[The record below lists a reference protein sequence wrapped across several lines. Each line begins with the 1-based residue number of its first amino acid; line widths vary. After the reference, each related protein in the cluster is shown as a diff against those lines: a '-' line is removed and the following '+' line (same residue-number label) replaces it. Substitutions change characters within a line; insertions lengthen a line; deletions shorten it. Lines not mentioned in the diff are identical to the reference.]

1 MAWRVC
7 SKTGSIL
14 RCKARLSTLA
24 ACWLSTGA
32 LLLLSG
38 CSLPKVNAWDKQ
50 DLAKP
55 EMALDGDRL
64 EGRYSEHIYFS
75 REGTGG
81 GWSIGGGGCG
91 CN

>member
-1 MAWRVC
+1 MPMPRFV
-7 SKTGSIL
+7 
-14 RCKARLSTLA
+14 RLLLVGVTLA
-24 ACWLSTGA
+24 GLV
-32 LLLLSG
+32 G
-38 CSLPKVNAWDKQ
+38 CSVPKVQAWDKQ

-55 EMALDGDRL
+55 EMALDPDRL
-64 EGRYSEHIYFS
+64 EGRYSDHIYFS

>member
-1 MAWRVC
+1 
-7 SKTGSIL
+7 
-14 RCKARLSTLA
+14 
-24 ACWLSTGA
+24 
-32 LLLLSG
+32 
-38 CSLPKVNAWDKQ
+38 LPKVNAWDKQ

>member
-1 MAWRVC
+1 MPFEY
-7 SKTGSIL
+7 TIPL
-14 RCKARLSTLA
+14 NRCARLSLVGLTVLG
-24 ACWLSTGA
+24 LV
-32 LLLLSG
+32 G
-38 CSLPKVNAWDKQ
+38 CSLPKVQAWDKQ

-55 EMALDGDRL
+55 EMALDTDRL
-64 EGRYSEHIYFS
+64 EVRYSDHIYFS